1 VKTIDLR
8 RQQLTLDELLRS
20 VGGDVVRLTSKDG
33 EEFILEA
40 ADSFDREAKELGRSA
55 KFLAFL
61 AERSAESGR
70 VALAEI
76 EARVARAEPSTT
88 ASSGIAAPEED
99 PSSPP
104 SVPDA

>member
-8 RQQLTLDELLRS
+8 RQHVTLDELLRS
-20 VGGDVVRLTSKDG
+20 VGDDVVRVTSKDG

-40 ADSFDREAKELGRSA
+40 ADAFECEAAELGRSA

-70 VALAEI
+70 ISLADI
-76 EARVARAEPSTT
+76 EACLTATEPTPT
-88 ASSGIAAPEED
+88 ASGASADSED
-99 PSSPP
+99 
-104 SVPDA
+104 DQ

>member
-8 RQQLTLDELLRS
+8 WQQVTLDELLRS
-20 VGGDVVRLTSKDG
+20 VGGEVVRVTSKDG

-40 ADSFDREAKELGRSA
+40 ADAFEREVAELGRSA

-70 VALAEI
+70 VSLADI
-76 EARVARAEPSTT
+76 ETRLAAAELTT
-88 ASSGIAAPEED
+88 TDSGASAVPEDD
-99 PSSPP
+99 PISPP
-104 SVPDA
+104 SDPDA